1 MMKQTIDKNF
11 GILKITIEYRK
22 EEKTIQKIINNCN
35 EISESD
41 LSDSLRD
48 ELLMLY
54 IKKYQKKLDMNMLNN
69 QIEEK

>member
-1 MMKQTIDKNF
+1 MKQTIDKNF